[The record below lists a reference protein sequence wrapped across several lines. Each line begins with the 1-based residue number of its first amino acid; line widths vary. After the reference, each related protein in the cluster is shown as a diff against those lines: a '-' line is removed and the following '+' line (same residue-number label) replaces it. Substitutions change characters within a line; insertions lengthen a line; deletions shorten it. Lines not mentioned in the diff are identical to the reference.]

1 MKSFDSSSDEEED
14 DNLGLLDFD
23 SDDEEVETFQKPKL
37 KDESKKTKNVSDK
50 KVFLMSAFVTICGK

>member
-23 SDDEEVETFQKPKL
+23 SDDEEVETF
-37 KDESKKTKNVSDK
+37 
-50 KVFLMSAFVTICGK
+50 

>member
-37 KDESKKTKNVSDK
+37 NNGEKKTKSVSDK
-50 KVFLMSAFVTICGK
+50 KVFLMSAFATICGK